1 MTDVLVPVSLL
12 RDPPR
17 FGGAMSGDMRCG
29 QPVVRSGRL
38 VALDTPAGTTP
49 RIVLPRLV
57 EAHCHLDKCHTQH
70 RLGPTGG
77 DLPHAIAMQH
87 ADKAHWTEADLRAR
101 ATRGLSEAQ
110 AAGCQLIRS
119 HVDWTDDGTAPL
131 AWSVLGELAQD
142 HPQLQRAAL
151 TGVMQWTDPV
161 FAQAVAR
168 QLAGDQAVLGAF
180 VYDQPGLRD
189 GLQVIFEQANRHG
202 LPLDF
207 HVDEGLGDMNGLE
220 AIADAALATRCK
232 GPILCGHAVSLM
244 DRSATDLARIID
256 KLLAVG
262 IHICALPTT
271 NLYLQGRTV
280 GTPDRRGL
288 TRLHELHAA
297 GVPIVIGSDN
307 VADAFC
313 PTGAHDPMAALSL
326 AILAAHLDPPLGRWL
341 PAITT
346 DAAAALGAAPPYVDG
361 APLDALSVY
370 DAPDLATVV
379 AGRVP
384 PVSGT
389 EVLT

>member
-1 MTDVLVPVSLL
+1 M
-12 RDPPR
+12 
-17 FGGAMSGDMRCG
+17 
-29 QPVVRSGRL
+29 
-38 VALDTPAGTTP
+38 ALDTPAGTTP

-202 LPLDF
+202 LPLEF
-207 HVDEGLGDMNGLE
+207 HVDGGLGGMNGLG
-220 AIADAALATRCK
+220 AIADAALAT
-232 GPILCGHAVSLM
+232 G
-244 DRSATDLARIID
+244 
-256 KLLAVG
+256 
-262 IHICALPTT
+262 
-271 NLYLQGRTV
+271 
-280 GTPDRRGL
+280 
-288 TRLHELHAA
+288 
-297 GVPIVIGSDN
+297 
-307 VADAFC
+307 
-313 PTGAHDPMAALSL
+313 
-326 AILAAHLDPPLGRWL
+326 
-341 PAITT
+341 
-346 DAAAALGAAPPYVDG
+346 
-361 APLDALSVY
+361 
-370 DAPDLATVV
+370 
-379 AGRVP
+379 
-384 PVSGT
+384 
-389 EVLT
+389 

>member
-1 MTDVLVPVSLL
+1 MTDILVPASLL
-12 RDPPR
+12 RDPAR
-17 FGGAMSGDMRCG
+17 FGGTVAGDMRRG
-29 QPVVRSGRL
+29 HPVVRDGRL
-38 VALDTPAGTTP
+38 VALDAPTGSTT
-49 RIVLPRLV
+49 RIVLPQLV

-77 DLPHAIAMQH
+77 DLPHAIAMQR
-87 ADKAHWTEADLRAR
+87 ADKVHWTEADLRAR
-101 ATRGLSEAQ
+101 ATRGLSEAR
-110 AAGCQLIRS
+110 AAGCQRIRS
-119 HVDWTDDGTAPL
+119 HVDWSDDGAPPR

-151 TGVMQWTDPV
+151 TGVMQWTDPD
-161 FAQAVAR
+161 FAQTVAR
-168 QLAGDQAVLGAF
+168 QLTRDEGVLGAF

-189 GLQVIFEQANRHG
+189 GLQVIFDMANRHG

-220 AIADAALATRCK
+220 AIADTALATCCK

-244 DRSATDLARIID
+244 DRGGTDLARIID
-256 KLLAVG
+256 KLLGAR

-271 NLYLQGRTV
+271 NLYLQGRTG

-288 TRLHELHAA
+288 TRLRELHAA
-297 GVPIVIGSDN
+297 GVPIIIGSDN

-326 AILAAHLDPPLGRWL
+326 ALLAAHLDPPLGRWL

-346 DAAAALGAAPPYVDG
+346 DAATALGTAPTFIDG
-361 APLDALSVY
+361 APLDALLVY
-370 DAPDLATVV
+370 DAPDLATVI
-379 AGRVP
+379 AGRAP
-384 PVSGT
+384 PVSAT